1 MANCWTKRQRGN
13 RPNRLIFPD
22 PQSLHYHGSRLERHP
37 QTLDA
42 HRPRFHRPV
51 PSPQSYRFVMS
62 KSRDFMGPYRLAR
75 LIRGGSTAEVW
86 EAIEENTGNRFALKI
101 LRESLKS
108 NKAEITL
115 LKHEYNV
122 AKDLA
127 SPRIIK
133 VIEYRDDVGRPML
146 VLELFSELNMKQA
159 LRRGPESLAFML
171 DKIVEQAAEG
181 LYYMHTK
188 NYIHLDLKPD
198 NFLVSR
204 EGVVKL
210 IDFTISEKKKTGLS
224 KLFHSARV
232 AKGTRSYMA
241 PEQIRRKVCDERTDI
256 YSFGCV
262 LYELC
267 TGKPPFTGDTPN
279 DLLNKH
285 LTASIP
291 SPIVHNDNVTR
302 EFADLVKSMMAKKP
316 EARPSSMWEF
326 LKVLRGIQIFNKRPR
341 RPKISVFDNMP
352 GIKGA
357 DDMLMKGRGLE
368 DDDEDDEDKQAT
380 EGR

>member
-1 MANCWTKRQRGN
+1 
-13 RPNRLIFPD
+13 
-22 PQSLHYHGSRLERHP
+22 
-37 QTLDA
+37 
-42 HRPRFHRPV
+42 
-51 PSPQSYRFVMS
+51 MS
-62 KSRDFMGPYRLAR
+62 KSRDFLGPYRLAR

-86 EAIEENTGNRFALKI
+86 EAIEENTQDRFALKV

-108 NKAEITL
+108 DKSEIAL

-122 AKDLA
+122 AKDLS

-133 VIEYRDDVGRPML
+133 VFEYREESGRPLL

-171 DKIVEQAAEG
+171 GKIVEQAAEG
-181 LYYMHTK
+181 LYFMHTK
-188 NYIHLDLKPD
+188 SWIHMDVKPD

-210 IDFTISEKKKTGLS
+210 IDFTISQKKKTGLS
-224 KLFHSARV
+224 KLFHSAKV

-256 YSFGCV
+256 YAFGCV

-291 SPIVHNDNVTR
+291 SPIVHNSNVTR

-316 EARPSSMWEF
+316 DARPPSMWEF
-326 LKVLRGIQIFNKRPR
+326 LKLFRGIEIFNKRPK
-341 RPKISVFDNMP
+341 RPKVSVFDDMP

-357 DDMLMKGRGLE
+357 EDMLMKNRGLE
-368 DDDEDDEDKQAT
+368 SDDEAEHDGASQ
-380 EGR
+380 

>member
-1 MANCWTKRQRGN
+1 MATCPAGN
-13 RPNRLIFPD
+13 LARPD
-22 PQSLHYHGSRLERHP
+22 P
-37 QTLDA
+37 
-42 HRPRFHRPV
+42 PV
-51 PSPQSYRFVMS
+51 LYMS
-62 KSRDFMGPYRLAR
+62 KSRDFLGPYRLAR

-86 EAIEENTGNRFALKI
+86 EAIEENTQDRFALKV

-108 NKAEITL
+108 DKSEIAL

-122 AKDLA
+122 AKDLS

-133 VIEYRDDVGRPML
+133 VFEYREESGRPLL

-171 DKIVEQAAEG
+171 GKIVEQAAEG
-181 LYYMHTK
+181 LYFMHTK
-188 NYIHLDLKPD
+188 SWIHMDVKPD

-210 IDFTISEKKKTGLS
+210 IDFTISQKKKTGLS
-224 KLFHSARV
+224 KLFHSAKV

-256 YSFGCV
+256 YAFGCV

-291 SPIVHNDNVTR
+291 SPIVHNSNVTR

-316 EARPSSMWEF
+316 DARPPSMWEF
-326 LKVLRGIQIFNKRPR
+326 LKLFRGIEIFNK
-341 RPKISVFDNMP
+341 
-352 GIKGA
+352 
-357 DDMLMKGRGLE
+357 
-368 DDDEDDEDKQAT
+368 
-380 EGR
+380 